1 MAWMEFE
8 KVKSYERPLSKES
21 EQELLLRLDR
31 GEKLSKG
38 DLLCLVQCNCIEEAT
53 LDIDRMA
60 FREDVRTISKLGD
73 RYFAT
78 DWERG
83 LKDFDDLYYMQ
94 PVEVQLEEKIVK
106 VREWNEKINKKKEKT
121 YEN

>member
-8 KVKSYERPLSKES
+8 KVKSYEKPLDKEH
-21 EQELLLRLDR
+21 EQELLFRLDR
-31 GEKLSKG
+31 GEKLSEG
-38 DLLCLVQCNCIEEAT
+38 DLLRLVQCNCIEEIT

-94 PVEVQLEEKIVK
+94 PFEVQLEEYEKTIK
-106 VREWNEKINKKKEKT
+106 VREWNEK
-121 YEN
+121 

>member
-8 KVKSYERPLSKES
+8 KVKSYEKPLGKEY
-21 EQELLLRLDR
+21 EQELLSHLDR
-31 GEKLSKG
+31 GEKLSEG
-38 DLLCLVQCNCIEEAT
+38 DLLRLVQCNCIEEVT

-94 PVEVQLEEKIVK
+94 PFEVQLEEYEKTIK
-106 VREWNEKINKKKEKT
+106 VREWNKK
-121 YEN
+121 

>member
-1 MAWMEFE
+1 MALMEFE
-8 KVKSYERPLSKES
+8 KVESYERPLSKKG
-21 EQELLLRLDR
+21 EQELLLRIDR
-31 GEKLSKG
+31 GEKLSEG
-38 DLLCLVQCNCIEEAT
+38 DLLRLVQCNCIEEAT

-73 RYFAT
+73 RYFAI

-106 VREWNEKINKKKEKT
+106 VREWNEK
-121 YEN
+121 

>member
-8 KVKSYERPLSKES
+8 KVKSYEKPLGKKY
-21 EQELLLRLDR
+21 EQELLFRLDR
-31 GEKLSKG
+31 GEKLSEG
-38 DLLCLVQCNCIEEAT
+38 DLLRLVQCNCIEEAT

-94 PVEVQLEEKIVK
+94 PFEVQLEEYEKTVK
-106 VREWNEKINKKKEKT
+106 VREWNEK
-121 YEN
+121 

>member
-8 KVKSYERPLSKES
+8 KVKSYEKPLGKEY
-21 EQELLLRLDR
+21 EQELLFRLDR
-31 GEKLSKG
+31 GEKISEG
-38 DLLCLVQCNCIEEAT
+38 DLLRLVQCNCIEEAT

-73 RYFAT
+73 RYFAI

-94 PVEVQLEEKIVK
+94 PVEVQLEEKTVK
-106 VREWNEKINKKKEKT
+106 VREWTKK
-121 YEN
+121 